1 VTRTSTTVV
10 EVPAGPRTRR
20 IGVPAVLGS
29 GIAIAL
35 LAAVGLFVS
44 MQLAGLLFAI
54 WLFGLAAMRPDL
66 AFALMFGTAP
76 FVWDIG
82 GGPVKMAASEIAMVV
97 AFPAFLLLG
106 RARPRFHPL
115 WWPILAYL
123 LVCAASILLNGEV
136 GPSIS
141 TIVQMI
147 VYMVIAV
154 FMFSSCIRDPRE
166 LDAAM
171 YAMLGAN
178 LILVLALLISR
189 SNYVWGLHKN
199 SIGTHLAF
207 AVVVATEMCVRAA
220 ASARSERRRL
230 RTLMVVLA
238 LLAVGLVFTLSRG
251 AWVGTASGILVMFAL
266 RGRLLGSLRFAM
278 LLAPLVMVCWLL
290 LPAESRE
297 YASDLSAS
305 AHNVHARLV
314 SIEFALAE
322 FKTSPI
328 YGVGVGLRKTYDAT
342 NLVMSTLAET
352 GVLGLASFVSI
363 FITLAGMAVYSAR
376 RLDADDLAFS
386 LMVLGAG
393 LVTCKL
399 VHGMVD
405 HYWGRGILP
414 AWAGAGM
421 VAFAYVRARALARRK
436 AA

>member
-1 VTRTSTTVV
+1 
-10 EVPAGPRTRR
+10 
-20 IGVPAVLGS
+20 
-29 GIAIAL
+29 
-35 LAAVGLFVS
+35 
-44 MQLAGLLFAI
+44 
-54 WLFGLAAMRPDL
+54 
-66 AFALMFGTAP
+66 
-76 FVWDIG
+76 
-82 GGPVKMAASEIAMVV
+82 
-97 AFPAFLLLG
+97 
-106 RARPRFHPL
+106 
-115 WWPILAYL
+115 
-123 LVCAASILLNGEV
+123 
-136 GPSIS
+136 
-141 TIVQMI
+141 
-147 VYMVIAV
+147 
-154 FMFSSCIRDPRE
+154 
-166 LDAAM
+166 
-171 YAMLGAN
+171 
-178 LILVLALLISR
+178 
-189 SNYVWGLHKN
+189 
-199 SIGTHLAF
+199 
-207 AVVVATEMCVRAA
+207 
-220 ASARSERRRL
+220 
-230 RTLMVVLA
+230 
-238 LLAVGLVFTLSRG
+238 
-251 AWVGTASGILVMFAL
+251 
-266 RGRLLGSLRFAM
+266 M